1 MRSLGSGKNLS
12 IPSSRNRER
21 LLRSAATQR
30 CERSGQLFLGLV
42 LALALLAAP
51 YKAWSFSP
59 VHHQLQIELEPS
71 SRFARIEDTVQF
83 KTSPNNCGSFA
94 FYLHADLQLNSHQ
107 VPVGWQVRTADH
119 EPGLVRVE
127 VTRSNSATC
136 PETFSMTLNYSGS
149 LHDLESEAPAGTGG
163 FFFSGDSYFYPQIKG
178 ALVTFDMQVSL
189 PESWQ
194 SVSQGRRLDD
204 SVNKG
209 RRIVS
214 WESSHPTEE
223 IYLIGNKFHIYKAE
237 HNGLSLYA
245 FLLQGEDE
253 LADRYLQTAKGYIDF
268 YSELVG
274 PYPYEKFA
282 LVENSQQT
290 GYGMP
295 SFTLMGSRIIRF
307 PFILHSSYPH
317 EILHNWWGNGVFPDM
332 EQGNWSE
339 GLTAYLADH
348 LLLELKGKGTG
359 YRFQEMMKFSNYVN
373 KENDFPLSEFSY
385 RDSMA
390 SQAIGY
396 AKLLMVFHMLRIQ
409 VGDENFLKSLK
420 RFYAAYKYRY
430 AGYEDLRRVFEKVS
444 DQSLSEFFGQWVHRK
459 GAPKIHLQEASYV
472 ASQGRYDLK
481 VMVGQESPAF
491 KLRLPI
497 AIWTTG
503 SPVGEIHYV
512 KLDTKEKEFHFKLP
526 AEPTEVRLDP
536 YNDVFRLPGTLEAP
550 PSLGQT
556 YGAQTSTAYLQEID
570 DRGYQQFAQAVTE
583 NILTGGA
590 NIQIPEGSAWIL
602 GRENPLKKSFI
613 TRLKKTGIE
622 VGEKGVRFPEGFYP
636 WEDHSF
642 VFTLHRTDQKKGT
655 MTWVIAGNKESVPGL
670 MRKLPHY
677 GKYGYLVFEGSA
689 PDNRGKGVWPSNPA
703 GLEKIFKEEEPR
715 FLSQQKSLVQFKPF
729 QSIAGK
735 LR

>member
-1 MRSLGSGKNLS
+1 MKK
-12 IPSSRNRER
+12 
-21 LLRSAATQR
+21 
-30 CERSGQLFLGLV
+30 LFQILWLACI
-42 LALALLAAP
+42 LALVVTPSAV
-51 YKAWSFSP
+51 WSFSP
-59 VHHQLQIELEPS
+59 IHHQLQIELEPS

-83 KTSPNNCGSFA
+83 KTSPSNCGSFV

-107 VPVGWQVRTADH
+107 VPAGWQVKTADH
-119 EPGLVRVE
+119 ESGLVKVE
-127 VTRSNSATC
+127 VTKSNSATC
-136 PETFSMTLNYSGS
+136 PETFSMTLNYSGM
-149 LHDLESEAPAGTGG
+149 LHDADDPSGSSG

-189 PESWQ
+189 PDPWQ

-204 SVNKG
+204 GLREG
-209 RRIVS
+209 RRVGS

-237 HNGLSLYA
+237 HKGLSLYA
-245 FLLQGEDE
+245 FLLEKEEE

-268 YSELVG
+268 YSELIG

-282 LVENSQQT
+282 LVENSRQT

-332 EQGNWSE
+332 KQGNWSE

-348 LLLELKGKGTG
+348 LLLELKGKGAG

-373 KENDFPLSEFSY
+373 KENDFPLSEFGY
-385 RDSMA
+385 RDNMA

-396 AKLLMVFHMLRIQ
+396 AKLLMVFHMLRTE

-420 RFYAAYKYRY
+420 RFYATYKYRY
-430 AGYEDLRRVFEKVS
+430 AGYEDLRRIFEKVS
-444 DQSLSEFFGQWVHRK
+444 GQNLSEFFWQWVHRK
-459 GAPKIHLQEASYV
+459 GAPEIHLQEASYV

-481 VMVGQESPAF
+481 VMVEQESPAF

-497 AIWTTG
+497 AIWTTE
-503 SPVGEIHYV
+503 SPEGEIHYI
-512 KLDTKEKEFHFKLP
+512 KLDTKEKEVHFQLP
-526 AEPTEVRLDP
+526 AEPTAVRLDP
-536 YNDVFRLPGTLEAP
+536 YNDVFRLPGILEAP

-570 DRGYQQFAQAVTE
+570 DRGYRQFAQAVAK
-583 NILTGGA
+583 NILTGGT
-590 NIQIPEGSAWIL
+590 NIGIPEGSVWVF

-613 TRLKKTGIE
+613 SQLKKTGIE
-622 VGEKGVRFPEGFYP
+622 VGEKGVRFPDSFYP

-642 VFTLHRTDQKKGT
+642 VFTLHRPGQKKGT
-655 MTWVIAGNKESVPGL
+655 MTWVIAGNKGSVPGL

-689 PDNRGKGVWPSNPA
+689 PDNRGKGIWSSTPA
-703 GLEKIFKEEEPR
+703 GLQKIFKEGSPR
-715 FLSQQKSLVQFKPF
+715 LLPQQKPLVQLKPF
-729 QSIAGK
+729 Q
-735 LR
+735 